1 MNPQVKHFVEDKL
14 PLLARFNP
22 VTIVNDA
29 LVSVNVLAETSRIY
43 LPLVRLVALSLLLFL
58 ISMIWIGRRSYD
70 SI

>member
-1 MNPQVKHFVEDKL
+1 M